1 MVSHLTS
8 ESHLGAVVDSGA
20 GIALAGSDDVLL
32 LKNADIY
39 APARIGRADI
49 LIAGGR
55 IVRLEPD
62 IRIPDS
68 YCESVDAAGCIAVPG
83 LIDGHVHVTG
93 GGGEGGYATRTPELA
108 LADAVRGGGTTVVG
122 CLGTDGVT
130 RSMAGLLAKA
140 RGLDEEGIST
150 FIYTGHYAVPV
161 QTLTGSIERDL
172 LLIDKIIGVGEL
184 ALSDHRSS
192 QPRFDLFARTAAE
205 ARRGGM
211 LSGKAG
217 IVNVHMG
224 DGTRGL
230 SFIRRALAE
239 TEIPITQFLPT
250 HINRNP
256 TLFDDGIAYAKAG
269 GFVDFTTSTV
279 PAFLDE
285 GEVKCSAGLR
295 AMLEAG
301 VDISHITFTS
311 DGQGSLPDFDAQG
324 RLRRL
329 EIGRVTSLFA
339 EVRDA
344 VRDEHVPLE
353 TALQVVT
360 STPARILKLRGKGNL
375 AVGADADIVLL
386 DPGDLG
392 LSGTIAKGR
401 WLMREHQVL
410 VKGTFE

>member
-1 MVSHLTS
+1 M
-8 ESHLGAVVDSGA
+8 
-20 GIALAGSDDVLL
+20 LL

-39 APARIGRADI
+39 TPANIGRADI

-55 IVRLEPD
+55 IIRVEPD
-62 IRIPDS
+62 IHIPDA
-68 YCESVDAAGCIAVPG
+68 YCGLVDATGFIAVPG

-93 GGGEGGYATRTPELA
+93 GGGEGGYATRTPEMA
-108 LADAVRGGGTTVVG
+108 LSDAVRGGVTTVVG

-161 QTLTGSIERDL
+161 RTLTGSIEQDL
-172 LLIDKIIGVGEL
+172 LLIDKIIGVGEV

-192 QPRFDLFARTAAE
+192 QPTFDEFSRTAAE

-224 DGTRGL
+224 DGPRGL
-230 SFIRRALAE
+230 ALIRRALAE

-256 TLFDDGIAYAKAG
+256 TLFDEGIAYAKSG
-269 GFVDFTTSTV
+269 GLVDFTTSTV

-295 AMLEAG
+295 RMLDAG
-301 VDISHITFTS
+301 VDVSHITFTS

-329 EIGRVTSLFA
+329 EIGRVTSLFS

-353 TALQVVT
+353 VALQVVT
-360 STPARILKLRGKGNL
+360 STPARILKLRGKGHL
-375 AVGADADIVLL
+375 AVGTDADIVLL

-392 LSGTIAKGR
+392 ICGTIAKGR
-401 WLMREHQVL
+401 WLMRDRQVL